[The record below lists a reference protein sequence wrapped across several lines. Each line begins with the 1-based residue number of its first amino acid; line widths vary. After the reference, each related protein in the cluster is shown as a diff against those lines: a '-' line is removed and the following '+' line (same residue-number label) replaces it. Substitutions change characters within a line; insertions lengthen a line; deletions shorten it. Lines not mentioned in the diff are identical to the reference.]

1 MLWTAK
7 STCRPILTCGLLA
20 ALVTACVTGVGP
32 IDPDPDEV
40 EVEWRGT
47 LPVGG
52 LAEIKGVNGR
62 IEIERATGEET
73 VIAFTKRGRDRDQVR
88 IVAVEHADGAGVT
101 ICAVYPS
108 VPGERENR
116 CGVGED
122 GHSRTGDT
130 DAAVDFFIQLPA
142 GVDITANTVN
152 GGIDGAD
159 LASDVIAATVNGNIQ
174 LTTSELAAAATVNGQ
189 IDVEMAG
196 VIDRDLGYAT
206 VNGAI
211 TLVVRANSDADY
223 TASTVNGTL
232 TILGAT
238 IDLGGALS
246 ASGTIG
252 VGGPLLSLVTVNG
265 DITLNQLP

>member
-1 MLWTAK
+1 MLWSAK
-7 STCRPILTCGLLA
+7 STLRPILTFGLLA
-20 ALVTACVTGVGP
+20 SLVTACADGVGP
-32 IDPDPDEV
+32 DDIDPVDL

-62 IEIERATGEET
+62 IEIERTTGEET

-88 IVAVEHADGAGVT
+88 IVSVEHADGAGVT
-101 ICAVYPS
+101 ICAVYPTE
-108 VPGERENR
+108 PGHNQNR

-122 GHSRTGDT
+122 GHSRSGDT
-130 DAAVDFFIQLPA
+130 DAEVDFFIQLPA

-174 LTTSELAAAATVNGQ
+174 LTTSELAAAATVNGR

-211 TLVVRANSDADY
+211 TLAVRSNSDADY
-223 TASTVNGTL
+223 TASTVGGTL
-232 TILGAT
+232 TIFGAT
-238 IDLGGALS
+238 IVTRS
-246 ASGTIG
+246 ARGTIG
-252 VGGPLLSLVTVNG
+252 DGGPLLSLVTVTGN
-265 DITLNQLP
+265 IALKRLP

>member
-7 STCRPILTCGLLA
+7 STLRPILTFGLLA
-20 ALVTACVTGVGP
+20 SLVTACADGVGP
-32 IDPDPDEV
+32 GDPDPDDL

-47 LPVGG
+47 L
-52 LAEIKGVNGR
+52 
-62 IEIERATGEET
+62 GEET

-108 VPGERENR
+108 VPGKRENR
-116 CGVGED
+116 CSVGGD
-122 GHSRTGDT
+122 GFSSLGDT
-130 DAAVDFFIQLPA
+130 DAAVDFFVQLPA

-159 LASDVIAATVNGNIQ
+159 LASDVIAATVNGNIR
-174 LTTSELAAAATVNGQ
+174 LTTSELAAAATVNGG

-211 TLVVRANSDADY
+211 TLAVRSNSDADY
-223 TASTVNGTL
+223 TASTVGGTL
-232 TILGAT
+232 TIFGAT
-238 IDLGGALS
+238 IGARS
-246 ASGTIG
+246 ARGTIG

-265 DITLNQLP
+265 NVTLNPLP